1 MDVYIY
7 GTKSALDV
15 HRKIAEEISVLP
27 PFKYDRFLCA
37 FSHIFAGGYAAGY
50 YSYLWADVLSADAFE
65 IHSWPLAGPVTP
77 WRYLKTFG
85 VESRRRTP
93 SSGTMDWIKNLDFMP
108 RKF

>member
-7 GTKSALDV
+7 GTESALDV

-50 YSYLWADVLSADAFE
+50 YSYLWADVLSADAFAAFE
-65 IHSWPLAGPVTP
+65 EAGIGRPRIGGSSRQTVSRYIPGP
-77 WRYLKTFG
+77 WR
-85 VESRRRTP
+85 VP
-93 SSGTMDWIKNLDFMP
+93 SPHGGI
-108 RKF
+108 